1 MDIHV
6 KAVDWKSDRIRLW
19 EIRTVEGDRLI
30 GTISLP
36 YGRQKF
42 TVESD
47 VGDFVSDSFYE
58 ARDEVQKR
66 LDSVQMN

>member
-6 KAVDWKSDRIRLW
+6 KAVDYKSSQIRLW
-19 EIRTVEGDRLI
+19 EIITVEGDRLI

-36 YGRQKF
+36 TGMQTFK
-42 TVESD
+42 VESD
-47 VGDFVSDSFYE
+47 VGDFIANSFYE

-66 LDSVQMN
+66 LDSRLVN